1 MFEAALGADLVAV
14 HECNEFKEKGE
25 LDFMTTMLVA
35 LHFVSYNRKKLSRA

>member
-25 LDFMTTMLVA
+25 LDFMTTSCCPA
-35 LHFVSYNRKKLSRA
+35 FVSYIEKLSRA